1 MPGPPRFKYG
11 GKSIETKFLSEISGS
26 LLSDIRGWERP
37 GVRFSLE
44 FDGPS
49 ARWQPWRAAVDDDAG
64 GHVARPR
71 PP

>member
-26 LLSDIRGWERP
+26 LLISRGWERP
-37 GVRFSLE
+37 DVRFSLE

-49 ARWQPWRAAVDDDAG
+49 ARWQPWRAAVDGAG
-64 GHVARPR
+64 GHVARTR